1 MQKIAKFDPIGAT
14 FLLASIICLLLAL
27 QLGESR
33 YPFSDGRIIALFVVF
48 GVLLIA
54 FIVIQYHVGKTA
66 TIPTHVLKQRSILF
80 GIFYMFTVGA
90 HFFILVYFVPI
101 WLQGVRGD
109 DALQSG
115 IHTLPLLLGQTVFVV
130 FAGIFVSM
138 TGYYIPLAWAS
149 IVLTSVGA
157 GLLTTL
163 KPGSPPRMWV
173 PYQMLY
179 GIGGGL
185 GYQQGIT
192 AAQTVLSTDD
202 IAIGTALM
210 VFVQNLGGT
219 IFISAANNV
228 FVQKLVSG
236 LRTAAPTLN
245 TAAIIE
251 AGATGF
257 RQLVPREEFANVV
270 VVYNHA
276 VTEIFKMGLIMACLT
291 AIGAAGLEWRRAEVK
306 KNKGGEANDGKVSQG
321 ETTN

>member
-1 MQKIAKFDPIGAT
+1 M
-14 FLLASIICLLLAL
+14 
-27 QLGESR
+27 
-33 YPFSDGRIIALFVVF
+33 
-48 GVLLIA
+48 
-54 FIVIQYHVGKTA
+54 
-66 TIPTHVLKQRSILF
+66 
-80 GIFYMFTVGA
+80 
-90 HFFILVYFVPI
+90 PI